1 MCGDSIVTKSEE
13 FLSAAIRASLLKDHS
28 CNGTAHLKALS
39 NLGNYSPEGH
49 NQRQQPYPLLYLPA
63 IHPQMVYCFS
73 YYSCQSPLSSG
84 YLFIILYKTTTNK
97 TANKKESLPILS
109 KLFFDVFF
117 YFFTHNLSNFAIMGT
132 REGIRV

>member
-97 TANKKESLPILS
+97 TANKKEFLPILS

-117 YFFTHNLSNFAIMGT
+117 YFFTHNLSNFAIIGT

>member
-97 TANKKESLPILS
+97 TANNS
-109 KLFFDVFF
+109 
-117 YFFTHNLSNFAIMGT
+117 
-132 REGIRV
+132 

>member
-1 MCGDSIVTKSEE
+1 
-13 FLSAAIRASLLKDHS
+13 
-28 CNGTAHLKALS
+28 
-39 NLGNYSPEGH
+39 
-49 NQRQQPYPLLYLPA
+49 
-63 IHPQMVYCFS
+63 MVYCFS

-117 YFFTHNLSNFAIMGT
+117 FTFLPIT
-132 REGIRV
+132 CQILL